1 MAIHCSLQPLGG
13 TQVMVEYLTG
23 LRGYVLQLT
32 RVVINGHGVDINAFS
47 SETRDRWVQLIDK
60 EIEDERELY
69 RKFDMMI

>member
-1 MAIHCSLQPLGG
+1 MATQSSLQPLGG

-32 RVVINGHGVDINAFS
+32 RVVIGGHGVDIEAFS
-47 SETRDRWVQLIDK
+47 AETRDGWVKLIDK

-69 RKFDMMI
+69 RGFDMMI